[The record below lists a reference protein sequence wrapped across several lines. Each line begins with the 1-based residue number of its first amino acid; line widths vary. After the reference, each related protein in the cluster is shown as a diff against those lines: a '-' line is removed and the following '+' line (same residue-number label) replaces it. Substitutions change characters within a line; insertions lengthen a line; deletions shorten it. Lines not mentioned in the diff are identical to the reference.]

1 MVYLVEGNPAL
12 DRVEAGSWADAEAKL
27 NGVGVV
33 IGELV
38 DETESKSAHYACGLT
53 ELKFATDG
61 EGDAMSFKGYG
72 AVFNNVDGGGD
83 KILPGA
89 FTETLA
95 QFKAAGAL
103 PTMLYQHGKAG
114 GGPVMPVGKWTAM
127 SEDSH
132 GLRVEGKLFDHTLG
146 RDLYVALKGGGIGG
160 LSIGYRV
167 KEFGRPAPGGME
179 RRQLKSV
186 ALHEVSLVNDPMN
199 GLARFTGVKSADAL
213 KQEIK
218 TLSALGDLVREAL
231 GWSRSQTEAVL
242 SNFQAK
248 SKQGE
253 PDTEAAALAAAMMRA
268 AKTLK
273 S

>member
-1 MVYLVEGNPAL
+1 MVFVVDGNPAF
-12 DRVEAGSWADAEAKL
+12 DRVEAASWDEAEAKL

-33 IGELV
+33 VGELV
-38 DETESKSAHYACGLT
+38 SEGEWKSSQFACGLT

-61 EGDAMSFKGYG
+61 NAMAFEGYG
-72 AVFNNVDGGGD
+72 AVFNNVDQGGD

-95 QFKAAGAL
+95 QFKASGAM
-103 PTMLYQHGKAG
+103 PAMLYQHGKQG
-114 GGPVMPVGKWTAM
+114 GGPVMPVGKWTHM

-132 GLRVEGKLFDHTLG
+132 GLKVSGQLFDHSIG

-167 KEFGRPAPGGME
+167 KEFGRPAMGAEE

-199 GLARFTGVKSADAL
+199 GMARFTAVKSADAL

-253 PDTEAAALAAAMMRA
+253 PDAEAAALAAAMMRA